1 MTRLY
6 IVMLVWL
13 KPGGEQAL
21 NRFREQ
27 AAPLWREHDLRVE
40 RVLTGTGKGQL
51 VGANPHQVLDLLQV
65 VSVPSLEAFRAYTGS
80 PEYVRL
86 AAARDQGIA
95 RMVAVIGPALDVSA
109 YNPVSRSEPAARQ
122 YGVAFARFLPGG
134 ADGMD
139 EFNQK
144 ANALYV
150 RHGMHVE
157 AMVQVAKTMTPVGTE
172 LEDFAPERVVVF
184 FLDDAAAL
192 KAYAADPEYKVLAPL
207 RDLGL
212 RSYDFFLARSP
223 R

>member
-1 MTRLY
+1 MARLY
-6 IVMLVWL
+6 IIMLVWL

-21 NRFREQ
+21 HTFREQ
-27 AAPLWREHDLRVE
+27 AAHLWQHHDVRVE

-51 VGANPHQVLDLLQV
+51 IGANPHDVPDLLQV
-65 VSVPSLEAFRAYTGS
+65 VSVPSLEAFRAYTTS

-86 AAARDQGIA
+86 AEARDRGIA
-95 RMVAVIGPALDVSA
+95 RMVAVLGPALDVSA
-109 YNPVSRSEPAARQ
+109 YNPESRSALGARQ
-122 YGVAFARFLPGG
+122 YGVAFARFHPGG
-134 ADGMD
+134 AEAMD
-139 EFNQK
+139 AFNRQ

-157 AMVQVAKTMTPVGTE
+157 AMVHVAKTLTPVGTA

-192 KAYAADPEYKVLAPL
+192 KAYVTDPEYMTLAPL
-207 RDLGL
+207 RDRGL